1 MADTQIVIDLDKMTI
16 ADLATFD
23 DTSNFGPIVDLLDR
37 VVEGGA
43 SHRPVTQLQTIVTV
57 LREQIEGMTTAKN

>member
-23 DTSNFGPIVDLLDR
+23 DTSKMGPMVDLLDR

-43 SHRPVTQLQTIVTV
+43 RHLPVTKLQAIIAA
-57 LREQIEGMTTAKN
+57 LRVQIDGMTTAKN

>member
-1 MADTQIVIDLDKMTI
+1 MADTQIVIDLDRMTI

-23 DTSNFGPIVDLLDR
+23 DTSKMGPMVDLLDR

-43 SHRPVTQLQTIVTV
+43 RHRPVTQLQSIITA
-57 LREQIEGMTTAKN
+57 LRVQIDGMTNAKN

>member
-23 DTSNFGPIVDLLDR
+23 DTSKMGPMVDLLDR

-43 SHRPVTQLQTIVTV
+43 RHLPVTKLQAIIGA
-57 LREQIEGMTTAKN
+57 LRVQIDGMTTAKN

>member
-23 DTSNFGPIVDLLDR
+23 DTSKMGPMVDLLDR

-43 SHRPVTQLQTIVTV
+43 RHRPVTQLQSIITA
-57 LREQIEGMTTAKN
+57 LRVQIDGMTNAKN

>member
-1 MADTQIVIDLDKMTI
+1 MAAEKIVIDLDKMTI

-23 DTSNFGPIVDLLDR
+23 DTSSMGPIVELLDR

-43 SHRPVTQLQTIVTV
+43 RHRPVTQLRGIVDA
-57 LREQIEGMTTAKN
+57 LRVQIESMTTAKN

>member
-1 MADTQIVIDLDKMTI
+1 MATEQIVIDLDKMTI

-23 DTSNFGPIVDLLDR
+23 DTTSMGPIVDLLDR

-43 SHRPVTQLQTIVTV
+43 RHRPVTQLRAIVDA
-57 LREQIEGMTTAKN
+57 LRAQIDTMTNAKN